1 MNYNKIVNH
10 LYFGNLV
17 PRSDFFHLIVNC
29 THEFPFSYFCKERV
43 RIPVN
48 EDEPDECKIIE
59 LLIQTNVL
67 KKIHTCISNKEN
79 VLVHCFGVEKQRSF
93 VIIICYLMLYY
104 DLTPDEAIEYVH
116 EKSFIGFLDNIR
128 FFLQYR
134 YFMNIYT
141 KIKKKY
147 KKLNY
152 FYK

>member
-104 DLTPDEAIEYVH
+104 DLTPDEAIEHVH

-128 FFLQYR
+128 FFSTIQIFYEYIIKNR
-134 YFMNIYT
+134 NKNRNKNI
-141 KIKKKY
+141 K
-147 KKLNY
+147 N
-152 FYK
+152 

>member
-93 VIIICYLMLYY
+93 VIIICYLMVYY

-128 FFLQYR
+128 FFSTIQIFYE
-134 YFMNIYT
+134 YVNNNNKNKNKN
-141 KIKKKY
+141 KI
-147 KKLNY
+147 
-152 FYK
+152 